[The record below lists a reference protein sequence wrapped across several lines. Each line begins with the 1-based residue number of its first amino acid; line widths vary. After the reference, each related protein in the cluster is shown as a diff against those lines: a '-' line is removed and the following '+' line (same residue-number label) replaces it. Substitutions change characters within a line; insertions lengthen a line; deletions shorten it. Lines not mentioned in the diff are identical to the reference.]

1 MMAVGRGVYM
11 YKCYNASPFNSP
23 HLAPVRWWFSVDS
36 PGMLTRPG
44 VDEVKAEANA
54 YETEAKYNE
63 AKAKVEAKLL
73 THTSTRLFQ
82 HQH

>member
-1 MMAVGRGVYM
+1 
-11 YKCYNASPFNSP
+11 
-23 HLAPVRWWFSVDS
+23 
-36 PGMLTRPG
+36 MLTRPG
-44 VDEVKAEANA
+44 VDEVKAEASA